1 MARTPVT
8 RRLRPAVRRLHDRS
22 HARDRDQRGAVIV
35 EFALIVPMLLLIV
48 FGIMDFGYMLNR
60 TTIVSN
66 ASRDGA
72 RTASLDGGYDDIC
85 TTVKSELS
93 DSGIAVPTACNVTTG
108 STIIKIDCKN
118 VDNTPCNATSTTYD
132 TLAVSGATA
141 IVTITYTYTYI
152 TPLIGQLFG
161 STEVFTQTTQMRVE

>member
-1 MARTPVT
+1 MARTPVI
-8 RRLRPAVRRLHDRS
+8 RRLRPALTRRR
-22 HARDRDQRGAVIV
+22 RDRDQRGAVVV

-48 FGIMDFGYMLNR
+48 FGILDFGYMLNR
-60 TTIVSN
+60 NTIVSN

-72 RTASLDGGYDDIC
+72 RTASLDGSFADIC
-85 TTVKSELS
+85 TTVRSELQE
-93 DSGIAVPTACNVTTG
+93 SGIFVPANCTATTG
-108 STIIKIDCKN
+108 NTIIKIDCKKL
-118 VDNTPCNATSTTYD
+118 DNTACGATSTTYD

-141 IVTITYTYTYI
+141 IVTVTYTYTWI

>member
-1 MARTPVT
+1 MARSP
-8 RRLRPAVRRLHDRS
+8 RARRPRLR
-22 HARDRDQRGAVIV
+22 RDRDQRGAVVV
-35 EFALIVPMLLLIV
+35 EFALIVPLLLLIV
-48 FGIMDFGYMLNR
+48 FGILDFGYMLNR

-72 RTASLDGGYDDIC
+72 RTASLDGSFADIC

-93 DSGIAVPTACNVTTG
+93 QSGIAVPAACNGTSG
-108 STIIKIDCKN
+108 ATIIKIDCKK
-118 VDNTPCNATSTTYD
+118 VDNSACGATSTTYD

-141 IVTITYTYTYI
+141 IVTVTYTYTWI

-161 STEVFTQTTQMRVE
+161 SSEVFTQTTQMRVE

>member
-1 MARTPVT
+1 MARTPVI
-8 RRLRPAVRRLHDRS
+8 RRLRPEDGPAEGRTS
-22 HARDRDQRGAVIV
+22 RDRDQRGAVVV

-48 FGIMDFGYMLNR
+48 FGILDFGYMLNR
-60 TTIVSN
+60 NTIVSN

-72 RTASLDGGYDDIC
+72 RTASLDGSYADIC
-85 TTVKSELS
+85 TTVKSELQ
-93 DSGIAVPTACNVTTG
+93 DSGISVPTACTATTG
-108 STIIKIDCKN
+108 STIIKIDCKK
-118 VDNTPCNATSTTYD
+118 VDNTACNATSTTYD

>member
-1 MARTPVT
+1 MARSPRA
-8 RRLRPAVRRLHDRS
+8 RRLRLR
-22 HARDRDQRGAVIV
+22 RDRDQRGAVVV
-35 EFALIVPMLLLIV
+35 EFALIVPLLLLIV
-48 FGIMDFGYMLNR
+48 FGILDFGYMLNR

-72 RTASLDGGYDDIC
+72 RTASLDGSFADIC

-93 DSGIAVPTACNVTTG
+93 QSGIAVPAACTATTG
-108 STIIKIDCKN
+108 ATIIKIDCKK
-118 VDNTPCNATSTTYD
+118 VDNSACGATSTTYD

-141 IVTITYTYTYI
+141 IVTVTYTYTWI

-161 STEVFTQTTQMRVE
+161 SSEVFTQTTQMRVE

>member
-1 MARTPVT
+1 MARSPRA
-8 RRLRPAVRRLHDRS
+8 RRLRLR
-22 HARDRDQRGAVIV
+22 RDRDQRGAVVV
-35 EFALIVPMLLLIV
+35 EFALIVPLLLLIV
-48 FGIMDFGYMLNR
+48 FGILDFGYMLNR

-72 RTASLDGGYDDIC
+72 RTASLDGSFADIC

-93 DSGIAVPTACNVTTG
+93 QSGIAVPAACNATTG
-108 STIIKIDCKN
+108 ATIIKIDCKK
-118 VDNTPCNATSTTYD
+118 VDNSACGATSTTYD

-141 IVTITYTYTYI
+141 IVTVTYTYTWI

-161 STEVFTQTTQMRVE
+161 NTEVFTQTTQMRVE